1 MGKIFGV
8 LDQTPIGPV
17 SFMAGD
23 QGLEK
28 VGFSSLMA
36 FKASLPVVDDQPSL
50 KGMEVVSIL
59 LAELSEYFFG
69 LRKVFTTPVDWDV
82 ITGFQKDVLQLTAE
96 IPFGEIRTYGE
107 LAHQLGKPGAA
118 RAVGTA
124 LARNPMALVIPCH
137 RVIGSDGK
145 LHGFAAPDGI
155 KTKAWLL
162 ELEGHEFRQDRVV
175 GNWNRKNQ

>member
-1 MGKIFGV
+1 MFGV

-23 QGLEK
+23 QGLEQIS
-28 VGFSSLMA
+28 FSSLMA
-36 FKASLPVVDDQPSL
+36 FKAGLPVVDDQPSL
-50 KGMEVVSIL
+50 KGMEVISTL

-69 LRKVFTTPVDWDV
+69 LRKVFTTPVNWNV
-82 ITGFQKDVLQLTAE
+82 IGGFQKDVLQLTTE
-96 IPFGEIRTYGE
+96 IPFGEVRTYGE

-137 RVIGSDGK
+137 RVIGSDWK

-155 KTKAWLL
+155 KTNAWLL
-162 ELEGHEFRQDRVV
+162 ALEGHQLKNDRVV
-175 GNWNRKNQ
+175 GD